1 MQCEPATS
9 LINRLGGL
17 TKVSGV
23 CGVNVS
29 TVQRWR
35 MPREKGGTGGFIPH
49 WHARRLLDHAAKE
62 GIAVKAEDF
71 FVSEASQAFDQG
83 RA

>member
-1 MQCEPATS
+1 MQCEPAAS

-17 TKVSGV
+17 TKVAEV
-23 CGVNVS
+23 CDVNIS

-49 WHARRLLDHAAKE
+49 WYVHRLLEAASE
-62 GIAVKAEDF
+62 RGLPLNPVDF
-71 FVSEASQAFDQG
+71 MPASPVPAQQG
-83 RA
+83 SA

>member
-23 CGVNVS
+23 CDVNVS

-35 MPREKGGTGGFIPH
+35 MPRDKGGTGGFIPH

-71 FVSEASQAFDQG
+71 FASEPAPSADHG